1 LLQTACLIPVFDYLK
16 YIKDQFAHAEKMKRL
31 KQIIQLIGNIK
42 KVEEDIKLF
51 FRRIYAVISQN
62 ELIDAKDLLWQI
74 LNSTYLR
81 DLMKNDPWWVIWH
94 TELKLSDIYKEL
106 TDYSYI
112 KNSYL
117 YKNKPEFKEY
127 ADKTIAHFKEKVQEY
142 ENLTEHLR
150 LMRQAYEK
158 NIEQMR
164 LFNDR
169 LNEYAEENQ
178 VGRLIALIANLEL
191 MNARMNLT
199 LNLNR
204 RIVITLLLK
213 HDIWGMVNQNRDMN
227 RGDWQDEE

>member
-1 LLQTACLIPVFDYLK
+1 LK
-16 YIKDQFAHAEKMKRL
+16 YIKDQFAHAQKVKRMI
-31 KQIIQLIGNIK
+31 QIIQLIGNIK
-42 KVEEDIKLF
+42 KLEEDIKLF
-51 FRRIYAVISQN
+51 FRRIYAVISQS
-62 ELIDAKDLLWQI
+62 ELIDAKELLWQI

-94 TELKLSDIYKEL
+94 TDLKLSDIYKEL
-106 TDYSYI
+106 TDYRYI
-112 KNSYL
+112 KDSYL
-117 YKNKPEFKEY
+117 YKNKPEFREY
-127 ADKTIAHFKEKVQEY
+127 ADKTIAHLKEKVQEY

-158 NIEQMR
+158 NIEQIR

-227 RGDWQDEE
+227 KGDWQDEK